1 MTQTPQTVI
10 FADTIHSLDGEKQYT
25 AMGITAGVVTHLGS
39 RSEATEWSGPDTK
52 LIDHGTAT
60 ITPGLVDAHIHPIFG
75 QSVARGV
82 FLGDAKDLDDAREIF
97 ARHAE
102 AQSGDAPVLGYGLN
116 VAVFGEAEPHGGLLD
131 EAAPGR
137 ASYVTCFDAHSAL
150 ASQPMLA
157 AAGITGTETFDDAS
171 SIVVDSEGRPTGFI
185 REFSA
190 MALVEEALPPLTIE
204 DKVDGLERLL
214 RGMAAS
220 GLTGGE
226 MLDLAD
232 PDSLE
237 ILRRLEERTE
247 LPIKLRVAPWI
258 MASDAPEQLRHLI
271 ELQGQHGRR
280 WQVRGVKLMIDGTVD
295 NGTAWLYEPD
305 TEGESTES
313 LYLEPQRYVDN
324 LRTLAEAGIT
334 TTTHAIGD
342 QGIGFVIKAISE
354 LPGNGVLHRI
364 EHLEE
369 MNDED
374 FTALKSS
381 GATVSM
387 QPTHC
392 THFVRADGSDAWSRR
407 LGGHRASFAFRLRDV
422 QDAGMVLALGSDW
435 PIAPYDPRLIL
446 ADAQTRRRTEV
457 PDSDSAQPRH
467 KLSAREAL
475 EGYTVNVHA
484 STGYVGGR
492 LVLGAP
498 ADLTVFAEDP
508 LSLAPEQLC
517 TVGVLG
523 TYVDGQPVNTGD
535 PLLTA

>member
-1 MTQTPQTVI
+1 MQTPETVI

-25 AMGITAGVVTHLGS
+25 AIGITAGVVTHLGS

-52 LIDHGTAT
+52 VIDHGTAT

-82 FLGDAKDLDDAREIF
+82 FLGDAKDLDDARRIF

-102 AQSGDAPVLGYGLN
+102 SQPADAPVLGYGLN

-204 DKVDGLERLL
+204 GKVDGLERLL

-324 LRTLAEAGIT
+324 LRTLAAAGIT
-334 TTTHAIGD
+334 TTTHAGT
-342 QGIGFVIKAISE
+342 SE
-354 LPGNGVLHRI
+354 
-364 EHLEE
+364 
-369 MNDED
+369 
-374 FTALKSS
+374 
-381 GATVSM
+381 
-387 QPTHC
+387 
-392 THFVRADGSDAWSRR
+392 
-407 LGGHRASFAFRLRDV
+407 
-422 QDAGMVLALGSDW
+422 
-435 PIAPYDPRLIL
+435 
-446 ADAQTRRRTEV
+446 
-457 PDSDSAQPRH
+457 
-467 KLSAREAL
+467 
-475 EGYTVNVHA
+475 
-484 STGYVGGR
+484 
-492 LVLGAP
+492 
-498 ADLTVFAEDP
+498 
-508 LSLAPEQLC
+508 
-517 TVGVLG
+517 
-523 TYVDGQPVNTGD
+523 
-535 PLLTA
+535 